1 MRGYRV
7 WAEIDLAALRH
18 NIAVVRRALEPRT
31 RILAVAKAD
40 AYGHG
45 ALPVAWTALEAGC
58 AMVGVGDSGEAI
70 QLREGG
76 ISGPILILGAIVE
89 EEIHKVVQYD
99 ITVTVHSTDLLPL
112 LNEEARRRKRR
123 LRVHLKVDTGLA
135 RLGASPARTLDVARA
150 VVDCPNLLLE
160 GLSTHLASAA
170 QPDSAREQLD
180 QFRSVIDEL
189 TEDGIQPPIL
199 HAANSAGIF
208 TCPES
213 HFDMVRPGIALYGI
227 DPGTFAKL
235 GISLKPV
242 LSLKTQIAYLKGV
255 GADVP
260 IGYDG
265 RHRTSRPTRIATCP
279 VGYNDG
285 YPYQLSGRGEAVV
298 RGQRVPVVGSVS
310 MDYIMLD
317 LGDVPD
323 AVVGDEVTLIGDGI
337 RVEELA
343 RRAGTIPYELT
354 CRLGRRVGRVPA
366 NAEQPLPA
374 AFRVVA

>member
-18 NIAVVRRALEPRT
+18 NIGLIRRALEPAT
-31 RILAVAKAD
+31 KIMAVTKAD

-45 ALPVAWTALEAGC
+45 ALPIAWTALEAGC
-58 AMVGVGDSGEAI
+58 AMVGVGDSGEAL

-76 ISGPILILGAIVE
+76 IPGPILILGAIVE
-89 EEIHKVVQYD
+89 EEIHKVIQYD
-99 ITVTVHSTDLLPL
+99 ISVTVHSTDLLPL
-112 LNEEARRRKRR
+112 LNQEARRRARK
-123 LRVHLKVDTGLA
+123 LRVHLKIDTGMA
-135 RLGASPARTLDVARA
+135 RLGASPARALDVARA
-150 VVDCPNLLLE
+150 ILDCSNLQLE
-160 GLSTHLASAA
+160 GVSTHLASASN
-170 QPDSAREQLD
+170 PDAVREQLD
-180 QFRSVIDEL
+180 QFRSAIDEL
-189 TEDGIQPPIL
+189 TQDGIQPPIL
-199 HAANSAGIF
+199 HAANSAGLF

-213 HFDMVRPGIALYGI
+213 HFDMVRPGIALYGM
-227 DPGTFAKL
+227 DPGVFAKL
-235 GISLKPV
+235 GIPLKPV

-255 GADVP
+255 GADVA
-260 IGYDG
+260 IGYEG
-265 RHRTSRPTRIATCP
+265 RHRTTRPTRIATCP

-285 YPYQLSGRGEAVV
+285 YPYQLSGRGEAMV
-298 RGQRVPVVGSVS
+298 RGRRVPVVGNVT

-317 LGDVPD
+317 LGDLPD
-323 AVVGDEVTLIGDGI
+323 AEVGDEVTLIGNGI